1 MSAGTTL
8 RLVSQGR
15 RDAPALIVGSTV
27 LTCLLVVTNAPTP
40 IRSPVVLLF
49 FCVVPGLALVRL
61 LDIGSPVAAAA
72 LGAGLSLA
80 LTGTVAGV
88 LVYVHL
94 WSPEAVLLVVA
105 AVAVAAAL
113 KGIESADGA
122 GASTTPAPASPRAA
136 PVHDAEPFAALR
148 RLVIPRTT
156 KQVRPELWL
165 LDDLDLRPRGQHLRS
180 DGTSV
185 DTPHRLRGVRVT
197 ALSEDTRV
205 LLDWRLL
212 GDVPDAGPRAWR
224 CSLAVEAL
232 DRLADW
238 GCEPAIVSSG
248 AAYGA
253 SAAFRTALE
262 ARGLRY
268 LVRLDTV
275 AAFDRLAAKDD
286 PRRRLTPLA
295 KRRELAAYLHE
306 RNVVPEPFSPPH
318 PAARPTRSRFAVL
331 SLERRVLLLEWPAAE
346 EHPIRFWLS
355 NLPQETSVARL
366 ATLATLP
373 QRNRRPRS
381 TWEQDSGLSSELKL
395 TVDAL
400 TQQFHA
406 LRTHRVED
414 A

>member
-1 MSAGTTL
+1 MSAGTL
-8 RLVSQGR
+8 SPVSPGR
-15 RDAPALIVGSTV
+15 GGAPALIVGATL

-40 IRSPVVLLF
+40 IRSPVVLVF

-61 LDIGSPVAAAA
+61 LDIGSPIAAAA

-94 WSPEAVLLVVA
+94 WSPDAVLSVVA

-113 KGIESADGA
+113 KGVDRSLG
-122 GASTTPAPASPRAA
+122 GTASTTSPAAWTPAA
-136 PVHDAEPFAALR
+136 PGQDPEPFAALR
-148 RLVIPRTT
+148 RLMIPRTT
-156 KQVRPELWL
+156 RQVRPELWL
-165 LDDLDLRPRGQHLRS
+165 LD
-180 DGTSV
+180 
-185 DTPHRLRGVRVT
+185 
-197 ALSEDTRV
+197 
-205 LLDWRLL
+205 
-212 GDVPDAGPRAWR
+212 GPRAWR
-224 CSLAVEAL
+224 CRLALEAL
-232 DRLADW
+232 DRLAEW

-248 AAYGA
+248 VAYGT
-253 SAAFRTALE
+253 SPTFRAALE

-275 AAFDRLAAKDD
+275 AAFDQLAARDD

-295 KRRELAAYLHE
+295 KRRELASYLYE
-306 RNVVPEPFSPPH
+306 RNVLPESFSPPH
-318 PAARPTRSRFAVL
+318 PAAPPSESAFAAL
-331 SLERRVLLLEWPAAE
+331 LLERRLLILEWPTSE
-346 EHPIRFWLS
+346 EHPVRFWLS
-355 NLPQETSVARL
+355 NLPQETPLARL

-381 TWEQDSGLSSELKL
+381 TWEQDGGLSSELRL

-400 TQQFHA
+400 TQQFHV
-406 LRTHRVED
+406 LRTHRMED